1 MYTLAVDELVMPVK
15 KALGTNVSISSVP
28 GSNGIELPVVVI
40 IVALEVAL
48 VDVLPSPKNTTTLP
62 LLITRY

>member
-48 VDVLPSPKNTTTLP
+48 VDVLPSPKTP
-62 LLITRY
+62 LHYHC